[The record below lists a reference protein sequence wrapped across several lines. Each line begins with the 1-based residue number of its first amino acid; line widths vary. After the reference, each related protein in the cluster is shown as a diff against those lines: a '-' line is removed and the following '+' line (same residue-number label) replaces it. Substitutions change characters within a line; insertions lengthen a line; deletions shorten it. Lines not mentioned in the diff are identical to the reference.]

1 MTTFPLRLRVGPHR
15 LARSFVCIALATG
28 LSQAIAGLSFDE
40 ATRIARDQAPAL
52 MAQHSALTGA
62 QSLQGAAGTL
72 PDPRLTVGVDNLP
85 ISGADRYSLTRDFM
99 TMQRIGLM
107 QEVPNRAKRAAREA
121 GAQARVERER
131 AMLAVVQLAVQRD
144 AALAWLGV
152 HFAERRVA
160 LLAEL
165 ERENHLLID
174 TLDARV
180 AAGRAM
186 PAERTM
192 ARQEALALAD
202 RRDDARR
209 DVAKA
214 RAGLRRWVGVR
225 ADEALTGE
233 PPALALAPEQV
244 RADLHRHA
252 EIAPYAAMQA
262 MAQAEVR
269 EADAEQRGDWGWE
282 VAYSRRG
289 PLYGDM
295 VSFQFTFDLPWQRG
309 QRQQPQLLAKRKDAE
324 RIEAEREETMRR
336 HREELEA
343 QLAELQAL
351 DSQRERLA
359 ANGQALAGE
368 RVALALASYQAGR
381 GDLGAVLA
389 ARREAVDTRLRLI
402 ELDAQRSALRVRLNT
417 LVAE

>member
-1 MTTFPLRLRVGPHR
+1 MFVYSVRVLTAGLMLLSAPAVHAGLSLADTTR
-15 LARSFVCIALATG
+15 LAREL
-28 LSQAIAGLSFDE
+28 
-40 ATRIARDQAPAL
+40 APAL
-52 MAQHSALTGA
+52 AAQHSTLDSA
-62 QSLQGAAGTL
+62 QSLRGSAGTL
-72 PDPRLTVGVDNLP
+72 PDPRLIVGVDNLP
-85 ISGADRYSLTRDFM
+85 VNGADRYSLTRDFM

-131 AMLAVVQLAVQRD
+131 AMLVVVQLAVQRD

-160 LLAEL
+160 QLAEL
-165 ERENHLLID
+165 ERENRLLID

-202 RRDDARR
+202 RRDDALR

-214 RAGLRRWVGVR
+214 RAALRRWVGVR
-225 ADEALTGE
+225 ADEALDGE
-233 PPALALAPEQV
+233 PPALALTPEQV

-252 EIAPYAAMQA
+252 EIAPYAARQA
-262 MAQAEVR
+262 MAQADVR

-359 ANGQALAGE
+359 ADGQALAGE
-368 RVALALASYQAGR
+368 RVALALASYQSGR

-389 ARREAVDTRLRLI
+389 ARREAVDARLRLI
-402 ELDAQRSALRVRLNT
+402 ELDAQRNALRVRLNT